1 MKSGLKPDAKAAA
14 LLYFLIAVMVLLWSA
29 NFIIGKIA
37 LRQFP
42 PLILGG
48 LRVTFAGLFILPL
61 YLRQSWREGTAG
73 HWADAPL
80 LLLLGVMGVALNQF
94 LFVLGLSQT
103 TVAHSAIIIGLT
115 PIFVLL
121 IAAAMKQERITARRA
136 AGMAVALAGVAILN
150 SATQTGA
157 DGRST
162 ATGDIFIIFAA
173 ITFAW
178 FTVVGKGVTHRQ
190 NSITVNTF
198 AYVGAAIAFAPVIFW
213 QSRSFD
219 FREVT
224 TMGWITVAYMA
235 LFPSVICYL
244 IYYWALTKIPAS
256 KLSAFT
262 YFQPLL
268 TTLMGMAVLGEHMT
282 AHLIAGGTVIF
293 GGVYLTE
300 RS

>member
-1 MKSGLKPDAKAAA
+1 MKSDAKAGA
-14 LLYFLIAVMVLLWSA
+14 LLYFLIAVMLLLWSA

-48 LRVTFAGLFILPL
+48 LRVSLAGAFILPL

-80 LLLLGVMGVALNQF
+80 LLLLGVVGVAMNQ
-94 LFVLGLSQT
+94 LTFVLGLSLT

-121 IAAAMKQERITARRA
+121 IAAVMKQEKMTARRA
-136 AGMAVALAGVAILN
+136 AGMAVALVGVAILN

-157 DGRST
+157 GGVSSI
-162 ATGDIFIIFAA
+162 TGDIFISFAA
-173 ITFAW
+173 ISFAW
-178 FTVVGKGVTHRQ
+178 FTVVGKGVTQRQ

-198 AYVGAAIAFAPVIFW
+198 AYVGAAIAFAPVILW
-213 QSRSFD
+213 QSRGFD
-219 FREVT
+219 FRAVT
-224 TMGWITVAYMA
+224 TMGWITVGYMA

-262 YFQPLL
+262 YIQPLL
-268 TTLMGMAVLGEHMT
+268 TTLIGMAVLGEHMT
-282 AHLIAGGTVIF
+282 AHLVAGGTVIF